1 MLCQHCKKQQ
11 ATVNYVEIING
22 NRFESHL
29 CAKCN
34 AELYGE
40 LNTKSNGALWAELF
54 GSSVSKEKV
63 CPVCGMRY
71 SEYEC
76 SGLLGCASCYDMFKE
91 ELLPAISKIQGKVTH
106 VGKSGENKDELGLHR
121 RLKALQEQVETAM
134 REKKFKKAD
143 ELNKKIDEIKKILY
157 GGNNNA

>member
-1 MLCQHCKKQQ
+1 MLCQRCKKQQ

-40 LNTKSNGALWAELF
+40 LNVKSNGALWAELF
-54 GSSVSKEKV
+54 GSSASEEKS

-71 SEYEC
+71 SEYERT
-76 SGLLGCASCYDMFKE
+76 GLLGCASCYDVFKE

-106 VGKSGENKDELGLHR
+106 VGKSGGSKDELGLHR
-121 RLKALQEQVETAM
+121 RLKYLQEQVENAM
-134 REKKFKKAD
+134 REKEYKKAG
-143 ELNKKIDEIKKILY
+143 ELNKRIDDIKKILY
-157 GGNNNA
+157 GGNGDA